1 MVNLVC
7 AFKLRPDNYVCYC
20 SLLAQFPEVL
30 ELVHIPQ
37 SWGFDVWFA
46 ESVLVLRNFY
56 TDYLQ
61 LLEQFGFI
69 SSRDTVE
76 LKGRVACEIHSHEV
90 LLTELLFQNVF
101 SEYTPAEIAA
111 LLSCLVFQQVSFSS
125 DIEFL
130 VLKPPN
136 VILLLYNYDVVTRWQ
151 YCCTRNQYTPI

>member
-1 MVNLVC
+1 
-7 AFKLRPDNYVCYC
+7 
-20 SLLAQFPEVL
+20 
-30 ELVHIPQ
+30 
-37 SWGFDVWFA
+37 
-46 ESVLVLRNFY
+46 VLRNFY

-61 LLEQFGFI
+61 LLEHFGFI
-69 SSRDTVE
+69 SSHDTLE

-130 VLKPPN
+130 VLIPPN
-136 VILLLYNYDVVTRWQ
+136 VILLLYMMS
-151 YCCTRNQYTPI
+151 